1 MASTTLPY
9 AAFFLILMT
18 SSVDASWRMYAN
30 TLITA
35 RIDPL
40 ISPGRHVHD
49 YVGGNNFGVTYD
61 YNTQMQSSCSSVQ
74 IQADKSGYWMPSVYY
89 RRRDGTFQ
97 LLRSSYMVYYLHR
110 GSRQTAFPAG
120 FRMIAGSNSKSSSTP
135 GNPADEAINFHC
147 LDTNAETLD
156 FPNQYCPAG
165 VRLVLADLKDHVAYP
180 VDGKEGNTCPSTH
193 PVRLITLFLEHVID
207 MKDLD
212 WYPGCIT
219 MSNGDTKGFS
229 SHADFIM
236 GWDTGLLQQVIDQ
249 CTDPQADLSTCGVLM
264 QSNNGDLAGQCQ
276 PVKNLPLEDVG
287 FYGSITR
294 LLGDNAVWGD
304 GISKNSIGSTPT
316 PPLVAPYSVV
326 PNNWN
331 QVGCINEGDPYTN
344 TMNGDKVVDQFM
356 TPQQCV
362 KNCNDKG
369 FSIAG
374 LENDYEWCGGGRN
387 LRIWTKRGDAAADSL
402 YEYPPAGS
410 HLTTVYTTDGSTA
423 NIDGNSPYG
432 PNNPPR
438 CPPRR
443 PKLAVKRD
451 MEVVDRIKRAM
462 HSHHR
467 FDRGHYF

>member
-1 MASTTLPY
+1 
-9 AAFFLILMT
+9 MT
-18 SSVDASWRMYAN
+18 SVVNASWRMYAK

-35 RIDPL
+35 RVDPL
-40 ISPGRHVHD
+40 ISPGRVSGHAHN

-61 YNTQMQSSCSSVQ
+61 YNTQMQSPCSSVQ
-74 IQADKSGYWMPSVYY
+74 IQADKSGYWMQSAYY

-120 FRMIAGSNSKSSSTP
+120 FRMIAGSNSKSSSTS

-147 LDTNAETLD
+147 LDTNVETLD

-165 VRLVLADLKDHVAYP
+165 VRIQVLFPSCWTGNEVTSDNFQDHVAYP

-193 PVRLITLFLEHVID
+193 PVRLMTLFLEHVID
-207 MKDLD
+207 MKGID

-219 MSNGDTKGFS
+219 MSNGDTKGYS

-236 GWDTGLLQQVIDQ
+236 GWDTGLLQQAIDQ
-249 CTDPQADLSTCGVLM
+249 CTDSQADLSTCGVLM
-264 QSNNGDLAGQCQ
+264 QSNDGDLAGQCQ

-287 FYGSITR
+287 FYGPIAR

-304 GISKNSIGSTPT
+304 GVPKNSIGSTPT
-316 PPLVAPYSVV
+316 SPLVAPYSVV

-331 QVGCINEGDPYTN
+331 EVGCINEGDPYTN
-344 TMNGDKVVDQFM
+344 TMGGDKVVDQFM

-362 KNCNDKG
+362 RNCNDKG

-374 LENDYEWCGGGRN
+374 LENGKLYICYMIVTEYISRRYVFLCKPARTQWVYEHSGFQQMSRQVFWE
-387 LRIWTKRGDAAADSL
+387 L
-402 YEYPPAGS
+402 Y
-410 HLTTVYTTDGSTA
+410 VYLLDD
-423 NIDGNSPYG
+423 I
-432 PNNPPR
+432 
-438 CPPRR
+438 
-443 PKLAVKRD
+443 LLFIIV
-451 MEVVDRIKRAM
+451 
-462 HSHHR
+462 
-467 FDRGHYF
+467 